1 MQNRHWARKNCVKN
15 WKYCGIIAKPCEA
28 MCRNIFHPPVSVSPA
43 VGEGPPC
50 LRSNK
55 TCTNSQQMRSEK
67 IIKHISRIKYNW
79 CICGKSSQVADIQ
92 WAVDHM
98 WYSQQFLPTIH
109 TACTGLAPVST
120 IASSVEVKIPAHLH
134 PRPPSA
140 HQPTIFSAIHGPA
153 SSRSGPRPGFWVNS
167 KIMQTST
174 PGPA

>member
-1 MQNRHWARKNCVKN
+1 M
-15 WKYCGIIAKPCEA
+15 
-28 MCRNIFHPPVSVSPA
+28 S
-43 VGEGPPC
+43 
-50 LRSNK
+50 
-55 TCTNSQQMRSEK
+55 
-67 IIKHISRIKYNW
+67 
-79 CICGKSSQVADIQ
+79 DIQ

-109 TACTGLAPVST
+109 TACTGLGLVST

-167 KIMQTST
+167 KIMQTCT
-174 PGPA
+174 PGPAKAVDSVDSVDILCRYRCCSPVSACCSQALLRALCSPRRAREPVLRSQARRANTLSCTNMHVSCSRSTLRHAAT

>member
-1 MQNRHWARKNCVKN
+1 MQNLHCCRKYCVKN

-79 CICGKSSQVADIQ
+79 CICGNSSQEADIQ

-109 TACTGLAPVST
+109 TACTGLG
-120 IASSVEVKIPAHLH
+120 SSVHDRLQRGGK
-134 PRPPSA
+134 
-140 HQPTIFSAIHGPA
+140 
-153 SSRSGPRPGFWVNS
+153 NS
-167 KIMQTST
+167 ST
-174 PGPA
+174 PPPAATLSPPANYLQCHPWPSQLQIWAEARLLGKF